1 VLPVSFRAVAVWL
14 ALAVLLLV
22 LIVAIA
28 FAAIRGFQLYRD
40 VRRGGST
47 FSAEMGRISD
57 VSLQI
62 EHQLANAE
70 AASGRLQ
77 GATAR
82 LATSRAQLD
91 VQLGAL
97 QEARAQLRR
106 TFWFIPGI

>member
-1 VLPVSFRAVAVWL
+1 MVVWL
-14 ALAVLLLV
+14 ALGVLLV
-22 LIVAIA
+22 AIVGGIA
-28 FAAIRGFQLYRD
+28 FASIRGLQLYRN
-40 VRRGGST
+40 VKRGGST
-47 FSAEMGRISD
+47 LATEMGRISD

-62 EHQLANAE
+62 EHQMANAE

-97 QEARAQLRR
+97 REARAQLRR
-106 TFWFIPGI
+106 LLWFVPGI